1 MRSKK
6 EIRSP
11 KMLVLSLAGEG
22 VALSRTLIQASGAAA
37 HVRRARPSALG
48 VRVAGAVRFVR
59 RLRAATARGAEPI
72 ESSPRWYEYR
82 LSAGTS
88 RTELEAMLHGLA
100 STSQLAQAVELLR
113 LGAAHPRLR
122 VDERLAGIVLNR
134 CANMGR
140 MEVCEAL
147 VDELRAAAVPLGAV
161 TSCIRIKGHGRAGD
175 LKAVRATFSEM
186 KKANE
191 RPDLVT
197 CNALLDAHARNG
209 DLRGAEGVLR
219 MMPTLGVSP
228 SVRSWNTLLNG
239 CARARLGARNSARR
253 GAIRRAPSFPPPQVR
268 ARAAPRPRL
277 QRRATDAHGGRA
289 RRRRHVQHPRPRL
302 RAVRRAAEGERLLR
316 IGSNLLRV
324 RPSVE
329 AYTALIRGFTAGEGL
344 SRAFACCNK

>member
-1 MRSKK
+1 MRAGKVPILTRIFISEREVESDLHGGHLASKK
-6 EIRSP
+6 EFAQP

-22 VALSRTLIQASGAAA
+22 VALSRTLTKPPAPPPTFGEPGPSSAYAS
-37 HVRRARPSALG
+37 P
-48 VRVAGAVRFVR
+48 AVRFVPSF
-59 RLRAATARGAEPI
+59 RAAYRARGAEPI
-72 ESSPRWYEYR
+72 ESSPRWYVYR

-161 TSCIRIKGHGRAGD
+161 TSCIRIKGHGRVGD

-239 CARARLGARNSARR
+239 CAPR
-253 GAIRRAPSFPPPQVR
+253 AIRRAQFGAPRRNSPSPLLPPTSGTRARGASTPPSTSCGECARR
-268 ARAAPRPRL
+268 ARAATPSRSIPSS
-277 QRRATDAHGGRA
+277 T
-289 RRRRHVQHPRPRL
+289 
-302 RAVRRAAEGERLLR
+302 
-316 IGSNLLRV
+316 RV
-324 RPSVE
+324 RGAASCGG
-329 AYTALIRGFTAGEGL
+329 ASG
-344 SRAFACCNK
+344 C

>member
-1 MRSKK
+1 MALRY
-6 EIRSP
+6 
-11 KMLVLSLAGEG
+11 AGWHYAFG
-22 VALSRTLIQASGAAA
+22 GD
-37 HVRRARPSALG
+37 G
-48 VRVAGAVRFVR
+48 
-59 RLRAATARGAEPI
+59 
-72 ESSPRWYEYR
+72 
-82 LSAGTS
+82 
-88 RTELEAMLHGLA
+88 
-100 STSQLAQAVELLR
+100 
-113 LGAAHPRLR
+113 

-161 TSCIRIKGHGRAGD
+161 TSCIRIKGHGRVGD

-239 CARARLGARNSARR
+239 CAPRAIRR
-253 GAIRRAPSFPPPQVR
+253 AVAIRRAPILPPPQVR

-289 RRRRHVQHPRPRL
+289 RRRRHVQYPRPRVC
-302 RAVRRAAEGERLLR
+302 AVRRAAEGRAAAQDRVEPAARAAVGRGVHGAHPRLH
-316 IGSNLLRV
+316 
-324 RPSVE
+324 
-329 AYTALIRGFTAGEGL
+329 RGRGPL
-344 SRAFACCNK
+344 